1 MTNRLELHWKLDGF
15 VDEQRYY
22 CSPSP
27 IDINNLPPPKMVF
40 GGDIRTY
47 IDAEITLGQTYYVR
61 MSSVKNGAEKP
72 SSETTVSTAQLF
84 QYFRLYITANNGD
97 SSFTA
102 IQEIEMALTENGP
115 DITTPSTTITASSAY
130 VGFEANKVLDNNFS
144 DQTKTWISSGSV
156 FPHHLTLTFAEIRN
170 VVELRIWCHNTINN
184 GGLTGKN
191 RAPKDFVLQG
201 SNDSVNWL
209 DIRSFNNITD
219 WVAGVGK
226 KFNIANGTYS

>member
-1 MTNRLELHWKLDGF
+1 MTNRLELNWSLDGF

-22 CSPSP
+22 CSNSP

-47 IDAEITLGQTYYVR
+47 IDAEITSGQTYYVR
-61 MSSVKNGAEKP
+61 MSSVKNGAEKL

-115 DITTPSTTITASSAY
+115 DITTPSTPIAANNAY
-130 VGFEANKVLDNNFS
+130 VGFEANKVLDNNFT
-144 DQTKTWISSGSV
+144 DQAKAWISSGSV
-156 FPHHLTLTFAEIRN
+156 FPHHLTLSFAEIKN
-170 VVELRIWCHNTINN
+170 VVELRIWCHNTVD
-184 GGLTGKN
+184 GGVAGQN

-201 SNDSVNWL
+201 SNNGVDWSN
-209 DIRSFNNITD
+209 IRSFSNITN
-219 WVAGVGK
+219 WSAGVAK
-226 KFNIANGTYS
+226 KFNIINGTHN